1 MRKNTNTVTT
11 AQLLPPEPR
20 TPESEASLLERLV
33 HKKVAEIMGNREDLL
48 LRPFFDTK
56 RVSDEIRR
64 IQTIPERLKWAVY
77 IERHGC
83 LVCGTK
89 SASNAR
95 CGMCSTCYQRTGN
108 RLRRIVAEGMR
119 FGLRERFTGDL
130 EALAKKAL
138 RSVDALPA
146 KRLPALKGKE

>member
-1 MRKNTNTVTT
+1 MRKSTNTITT

-20 TPESEASLLERLV
+20 TSESEASLLERLV

-64 IQTIPERLKWAVY
+64 IQTVPERLKWAVY
-77 IERHGC
+77 FERWGC
-83 LVCGTK
+83 LACGAK
-89 SASNAR
+89 NANAR
-95 CGMCSTCYQRTGN
+95 CGMCENCYQRTMA
-108 RLRRIVAEGMR
+108 RLRRIVAESMRSGMQ
-119 FGLRERFTGDL
+119 ERFTGDL

-138 RSVDALPA
+138 RSVDSLPA
-146 KRLPALKGKE
+146 RPLPALKGKE

>member
-1 MRKNTNTVTT
+1 MRKSTNAITT

-33 HKKVAEIMGNREDLL
+33 HKVVAEVKGNREDLL

-64 IQTIPERLKWAVY
+64 IQTFPERLKWAVY
-77 IERHGC
+77 FERHGC

-95 CGMCSTCYQRTGN
+95 CGMCSNCYQRTGS
-108 RLRRIVAEGMR
+108 RLRIIVAEGMR
-119 FGLRERFTGDL
+119 SDPRERFTGDL